1 MTKDELARR
10 LASESKVSRAVAADQ
25 LDTLIHDILRRLRQG
40 RPVKLP
46 GLGTL
51 QPKSRRSAR
60 LAPTLRREER

>member
-1 MTKDELARR
+1 MTKDELARQ
-10 LASESKVSRAVAADQ
+10 LASETKVSPAAAADQ

-51 QPKSRRSAR
+51 QPTSRRSAR
-60 LAPTLRREER
+60 LAPPARREER